1 MYYYNIKTSVLY
13 IVFKKLILYILTWN
27 NFLGNIYIGVYRG
40 DYLQF
45 NMVTIADENN
55 YKSKGV
61 YKNMGIYK
69 DLKKVFVSTIDVL
82 ADKTSTQAQKSRL
95 VTVMKNEE
103 KIANQAYIAL
113 GKYLY
118 TSMRSNLPEDV
129 EQLCGVIDAS
139 KERMTRA
146 QDIYRE
152 VIHQEQINSE
162 IGRTEVKENFRKVKE
177 PIVAGA
183 ANTAAKA
190 TSLVKDTA
198 KDTAAKAGNLR
209 AAAAERAED
218 IRTKMHKEKAVDE
231 CVEQEAEAADPT
243 VEVLEDIPEPIVVNE
258 TTKTEAKESAAAVE
272 ITAVESDE
280 PESEPQPEEDSAI
293 PMPVDVISEE
303 EFEENEPTI
312 IKNIEKKPI
321 SKARKLKDIITKK
334 DNK

>member
-1 MYYYNIKTSVLY
+1 
-13 IVFKKLILYILTWN
+13 
-27 NFLGNIYIGVYRG
+27 
-40 DYLQF
+40 
-45 NMVTIADENN
+45 
-55 YKSKGV
+55 
-61 YKNMGIYK
+61 MGIYK
-69 DLKKVFVSTIDVL
+69 DLKKAFISTFDVL

-118 TSMRSNLPEDV
+118 TSMRSDLPEDV

-162 IGRTEVKENFRKVKE
+162 IGKTEVKENFRKVRE

-190 TSLVKDTA
+190 SVLVKDTA
-198 KDTAAKAGNLR
+198 KDTAAKAESLR

-218 IRTKMHKEKAVDE
+218 IRSKMQKEKAAS
-231 CVEQEAEAADPT
+231 EAAAPEDEAADPT
-243 VEVLEDIPEPIVVNE
+243 AEAVEDISAPIAETEAPETTAQEAVVSVEV
-258 TTKTEAKESAAAVE
+258 TTT
-272 ITAVESDE
+272 ESDE
-280 PESEPQPEEDSAI
+280 PESEPQPEEDSSI

-303 EFEENEPTI
+303 EFEENEPI
-312 IKNIEKKPI
+312 IKRIDKNPL

-334 DNK
+334 DEEE

>member
-1 MYYYNIKTSVLY
+1 
-13 IVFKKLILYILTWN
+13 
-27 NFLGNIYIGVYRG
+27 
-40 DYLQF
+40 
-45 NMVTIADENN
+45 
-55 YKSKGV
+55 
-61 YKNMGIYK
+61 MGIYK
-69 DLKKVFVSTIDVL
+69 DLKKVFVSTFDVL

-118 TSMRSNLPEDV
+118 TSMRSGLPEDV

-162 IGRTEVKENFRKVKE
+162 IGKTEVKENFRKVKE

-190 TSLVKDTA
+190 SVLVKDTA
-198 KDTAAKAGNLR
+198 KDTAAKAESLR

-218 IRTKMHKEKAVDE
+218 IRTKMKKEKTAAEDSD
-231 CVEQEAEAADPT
+231 QEAEAADPT
-243 VEVLEDIPEPIVVNE
+243 AETPEDVSAPIAE
-258 TTKTEAKESAAAVE
+258 TEAADNDTVAAVE
-272 ITAVESDE
+272 VTAAESDE
-280 PESEPQPEEDSAI
+280 PESEPQPEEDTAM

-303 EFEENEPTI
+303 EFEENEPI
-312 IKNIEKKPI
+312 VKHIDKKPI

-334 DNK
+334 EEE